1 MNRGDKIFFGVMFC
15 AALFFGILGAIALA
29 PKKPVKDTVQ
39 ESQTQIGTLG
49 MAQKL
54 SLSHMEAVG
63 IHSPMIAC
71 YGGER
76 AQFCEATGWL
86 GQNRTLLKYSCHS
99 EEGQHTC
106 ELAFSSH

>member
-1 MNRGDKIFFGVMFC
+1 MDRKDGFFLAMVC
-15 AALFFGILGAIALA
+15 TALAVAIIVGAIALV

-63 IHSPMIAC
+63 IHSAMIAC

-106 ELAFSSH
+106 ELVFSSH